1 MTERAGQTRATWL
14 TLALIWGSTWLA
26 IKVGLEDLPPF
37 LFAGIRFVIAVVPL
51 LGLVK
56 FGGGRY
62 PRGRRDWGLLS
73 LTGFL
78 TFGASYGL
86 VFWGEQYVSSGLTAV
101 LYTTYPLFGIFFAH
115 GILESEPMTARRV
128 AGAVISLAG
137 VATIF
142 ADQLR
147 LDDPLA
153 LWGSI
158 GILVS
163 AASGAFSG
171 VLVKRHLGHL
181 DATVLTASQMLL
193 GGVPLLLLGLA
204 VEGSPLAIAWT
215 PKAVFCLLYL
225 ALAGTS
231 LAFVLW
237 YRLLQRT
244 QVTRAQVMP
253 VLNTVVAVLLG
264 WLVLGEQYGVRGAL
278 GAAAVLSGAAL
289 SLWRRDPGRSVSQ
302 PREANRRTKPIK

>member
-1 MTERAGQTRATWL
+1 MARSSNKVIWL
-14 TLALIWGSTWLA
+14 TLAFIWGSTWLA

-37 LFAGIRFVIAVVPL
+37 LFAGVRFVIAVLPL
-51 LGLVK
+51 LAFVK
-56 FGGGRY
+56 FGGTRF
-62 PRGRRDWGLLS
+62 PRSRRDWGLLT

-101 LYTTYPLFGIFFAH
+101 LYTTYPLFGVFFAH
-115 GILESEPMTARRV
+115 GILEAEPITARRV
-128 AGAVISLAG
+128 AGGVISLAG

-147 LDDPLA
+147 LDDPRA
-153 LWGSI
+153 VWGSV

-163 AASGAFSG
+163 AAAGAFSG
-171 VLVKRHLGHL
+171 VLVKRYLGHL
-181 DATVLTASQMLL
+181 DPTVLTASQMLL
-193 GGVPLLLLGLA
+193 GGVPLLLLGIV
-204 VEGSPLAIAWT
+204 VEGNPLNIPWT
-215 PKAVFCLLYL
+215 PKSVFCLLYL
-225 ALAGTS
+225 AFAGTS

-253 VLNTVVAVLLG
+253 VLNTVVAVFLG
-264 WLVLGEQYGVRGAL
+264 WVILGEQYGVRGAL

-289 SLWRRDPGRSVSQ
+289 SLWRREVSRGVGQ
-302 PREANRRTKPIK
+302 